1 MQSSFNNTIF
11 TFRNNNKGTNMI
23 TSIAVIISLIIALL
37 IVRKIYWV
45 MKFYTRYNI
54 KARLSKP
61 NKFLQILFKV
71 CGCVVV
77 KRCSD
82 TFLQM
87 SETYY
92 DATSPGYHQLVRNK
106 MDNEIDTMVYYW
118 ENKSDNFMFVA
129 HIINI
134 LFPVVNTNW
143 FSKICEIKYKMELK
157 KKKKN
162 SKSVSVM
169 SSGNSI
175 WQNQKYT

>member
-1 MQSSFNNTIF
+1 
-11 TFRNNNKGTNMI
+11 MI
-23 TSIAVIISLIIALL
+23 TFIALITIL
-37 IVRKIYWV
+37 IVALIVHKIYWIV
-45 MKFYTRYNI
+45 RFYTRYNI
-54 KARLSKP
+54 KVNLEKP
-61 NKFLQILFKV
+61 NKFLKVIFKV

-87 SETYY
+87 SETQY
-92 DATSPGYHQLVRNK
+92 DETSMGYHQLVRNK

-143 FSKICEIKYKMELK
+143 FSKICEMKHKKEL
-157 KKKKN
+157 KKN
-162 SKSVSVM
+162 SKNCKSISII
-169 SSGNSI
+169 SSKKI
-175 WQNQKYT
+175 V